1 MLQFIYSITIS
12 LSFSAQPLCFQ
23 WFSDILFL
31 LRKPYSYD
39 FVTLDM
45 KMLPKKE
52 ADYVTSYNDVLY
64 SLGETPNLF
73 LKAVEK

>member
-1 MLQFIYSITIS
+1 MMLQFISSITIS
-12 LSFSAQPLCFQ
+12 LSFQAQPLCFQ

-45 KMLPKKE
+45 KMLPKKKLIMLHLIMMF
-52 ADYVTSYNDVLY
+52 YIL
-64 SLGETPNLF
+64 
-73 LKAVEK
+73 